1 MTFLTKSQYQHL
13 IYSFV
18 SNYILDVDVLLLSAS
33 MIIFPFSVSIAVAC
47 FWFFIIRSMLKINV
61 SSNKNTIF
69 QILWYYKECSALVM
83 IFNYYMYNNIHSIRN
98 NVISHVIF
106 SGTGFYL

>member
-18 SNYILDVDVLLLSAS
+18 SNYILDIDVLLLSAS

-47 FWFFIIRSMLKINV
+47 FWFFIIRSMLKFNV
-61 SSNKNTIF
+61 FSNKNTINKKIF
-69 QILWYYKECSALVM
+69 YIFFVALFCCTFYIFCSG
-83 IFNYYMYNNIHSIRN
+83 NIC
-98 NVISHVIF
+98 
-106 SGTGFYL
+106 

>member
-18 SNYILDVDVLLLSAS
+18 SNYILDIDVLLLSAS

-47 FWFFIIRSMLKINV
+47 FWFLLSEV
-61 SSNKNTIF
+61 
-69 QILWYYKECSALVM
+69 C
-83 IFNYYMYNNIHSIRN
+83 
-98 NVISHVIF
+98 
-106 SGTGFYL
+106 